1 MAKTDELAQTSMFHG
16 IPLNGLE
23 RVALL
28 AKEVSSPA
36 EAHLFRE
43 GEKADRVYLIR
54 DGHLDLTFSLTLAEA
69 ENELT
74 IDHKGRGDAVG
85 WSAVIAPHVYTLSAV
100 CRNAVSLYAFEGS
113 ALIELCEED
122 PRFGSVFMRNVTG
135 IVGARVT
142 QLQQMFIK
150 EVQRGMSS
158 M

>member
-16 IPLNGLE
+16 IPLTGLE

-28 AKEVSSPA
+28 AEEVSSPA
-36 EAHLFRE
+36 DTHLFRG
-43 GEKADRVYLIR
+43 GEKADRVYLIQ

-69 ENELT
+69 ESEIT
-74 IDHKGRGDAVG
+74 IDHKGQGDSVG
-85 WSAVIAPHVYTLSAV
+85 WSAVIAPHVYILSAV
-100 CRNAVSLYAFEGS
+100 CRNAVSLLAFDGP

-122 PRFGSVFMRNVTG
+122 PRFGSVFMRNVAG
-135 IVGARVT
+135 IVGARVARF
-142 QLQQMFIK
+142 QQMFIK